1 MSRLQAAIAATRFG
15 MGAAPGEIAAAASDP
30 RGWLKAQIKS
40 DAAAMPAGQLVSARQ
55 VLKSRRLLLD
65 AAGEDGARREA
76 VQEANQE
83 GAANLRAEI
92 EARIQHA
99 AATPNAF
106 AERWV
111 RFWANHFTVAVRM
124 PLLAGLAGPFEREAI
139 RPHVFGTFSNLL
151 RQATFHQ
158 GMLIYLDAAESIGPS
173 TVIGQRRKK
182 GLNENLAREILEL
195 HTLGVGSGYGQGDII
210 AFANALTGWTVGGL
224 QPAVMRATR
233 AGYRRRNTAQA
244 AQDDDSDAVGQV
256 MFVAALH
263 EPGPRFVLGKQYQ
276 EGGRE
281 QAPAI
286 LEDLARHTATARHI
300 ATKLAR
306 HFVSDQPPVSA
317 VTKLSD
323 VFVRTGGNLADL
335 ARAVVDLDE
344 AWAPE
349 QQKFKTPEELVVS
362 ITRIAAGRPPYMSAA
377 NKVYASL
384 TQQPFRAP
392 SPAGWPDDAASWA
405 GPDAVKKR
413 LDWTNTI
420 SRRMARGASPAEML
434 DSALG
439 ELAGARTRQFV
450 ERAESAEQGFTLALM
465 APEFQRR

>member
-1 MSRLQAAIAATRFG
+1 MSRLQGAIAATRFG
-15 MGAAPGEIAAAASDP
+15 MGAAPGDISAAASDP
-30 RGWLKAQIKS
+30 RGWLKAQIKPDS
-40 DAAAMPAGQLVSARQ
+40 AIMPGGQLLSARQ
-55 VLKSRRLLLD
+55 ILQARQRLRASNNEAD
-65 AAGEDGARREA
+65 MRREVA
-76 VQEANQE
+76 QRANQD
-83 GAANLRAEI
+83 GI
-92 EARIQHA
+92 EHMRDEVIARIRQA
-99 AATPNAF
+99 SETPNSF

-111 RFWANHFTVAVRM
+111 RFWANHFTVAVRA
-124 PLLAGLAGPFEREAI
+124 PVLAGLAGPYEREAI
-139 RPHVFGTFSNLL
+139 RPHVFGTFANLL

-173 TVIGQRRKK
+173 TVLGRRKNK

-195 HTLGVGSGYGQGDII
+195 HTLGVGAGYAQEDVI

-224 QPAVMRATR
+224 QPAVTRATR
-233 AGYRRRNTAQA
+233 ASDRRRNKGLAPDV
-244 AQDDDSDAVGQV
+244 DDLAGQV
-256 MFVAALH
+256 IFVDALH
-263 EPGPRFVLGKQYQ
+263 EPGPRTVLGKQYQ
-276 EGGRE
+276 ESGRE

-286 LEDLARHTATARHI
+286 LGDLARHTATARHI

-306 HFVSDQPPVSA
+306 HFVADQPPASA

-335 ARAVVDLDE
+335 ARAVIDLDE

-362 ITRIAAGRPPYMSAA
+362 ITRITAAGPPYRGAIG
-377 NKVYASL
+377 NVYASL

-413 LDWTNTI
+413 LDWVNAI
-420 SRRMARGASPAEML
+420 SRGMARGASPGEML
-434 DSALG
+434 DTALG
-439 ELAGARTRQFV
+439 DLVSSRTRQFV